1 MILPALILCSILADA
16 FNLDCKTPELSA
28 SLTIAIN
35 SSRNGGHRKCKD
47 SCINDSAILKDGF
60 LCNCCK
66 SVCFKN
72 RNLRAVALYSCD
84 EDDEKD
90 DDEDKKDDDED
101 EDEKDDDDGDYY
113 DEKDDDED
121 EKDDKDDEDDD
132 DDDEEEDGDEDD
144 TYSSDNYYDVIFISS
159 GFHIC
164 TQPHIG
170 TCIIYRQTDR

>member
-1 MILPALILCSILADA
+1 MILPALILCSIFADA
-16 FNLDCKTPELSA
+16 FNLDCKTPVLSA

-84 EDDEKD
+84 DDDEKD
-90 DDEDKKDDDED
+90 DDDDEKDDDD
-101 EDEKDDDDGDYY
+101 EDEKDDDDGD
-113 DEKDDDED
+113 DDD
-121 EKDDKDDEDDD
+121 EKDDKDDEKDDKDDD
-132 DDDEEEDGDEDD
+132 DYDEEEDDDEDD

-159 GFHIC
+159 GSHIC
-164 TQPHIG
+164 TQPHIVA
-170 TCIIYRQTDR
+170 CIYIYTQTDR